1 MPKSNSIRPI
11 GGFLEFDLPQIGA
24 SYHPEAIA
32 LATGRSCINFIVQQE
47 QIKRCYVP
55 FYSCDSV
62 VAPFEINGVEV
73 IFYEIDEQLEPLALP
88 DLPEDTYFLYINFF
102 GIKTAVV
109 DRLIERYS
117 SRLIIDNVHLF
128 FEKGYA
134 NNWSFTSARKYF
146 GVPDGAYLYP
156 PHNRSI
162 SIDLPRYSPPSIDH
176 LINRLIGD
184 RELAYQQNLAYE
196 EALSP
201 NLEKMS
207 HFSEKMLQAIDYQ
220 KVVEIRQENFSWLHE
235 QLAAYNQLI
244 INVPP
249 NTTCFRYPFLPVN
262 LIPKGPFYAQQLF
275 IPSFWSD
282 VHHREIEGFTWEKQ
296 LSKQLFP
303 LPIDHRYRKD
313 DLKRLVDFILDQ
325 L

>member
-1 MPKSNSIRPI
+1 MPNSNSIRPI

-47 QIKRCYVP
+47 QIKGCYVP

-73 IFYEIDEQLEPLALP
+73 IFYAIDEQLEPLTLP

-109 DRLIERYS
+109 DRLIERYG
-117 SRLIIDNVHLF
+117 SRLIIDNVHSF
-128 FEKGYA
+128 FEKAYA

-156 PHNRSI
+156 PHDHSI

-220 KVVEIRQENFSWLHE
+220 KVIEIRQENFSWLHE
-235 QLAAYNQLI
+235 QLSSYNQLI

-249 NTTCFRYPFLPVN
+249 NTTHFRYPFLPIN

-313 DLKRLVDFILDQ
+313 DLKRLVDFILGQ
-325 L
+325 V